1 MKKFVLFFL
10 ILVLDLLFL
19 VSCRSLSP
27 NFPAKQIKSLEYYLP
42 EWEGTELPSNRI
54 EILRFHHTVE
64 CKDCATIGHFV
75 VYLLKKEYQKECQE
89 GRIVY
94 LSVNSD
100 MLENKPLLD
109 KFNVLEEDFV
119 VSFVSGDK
127 EDIRHEV
134 VPFKLAKEGK
144 DLTPFLRK
152 ILQEGLSKIS
162 KP

>member
-1 MKKFVLFFL
+1 M
-10 ILVLDLLFL
+10 
-19 VSCRSLSP
+19 
-27 NFPAKQIKSLEYYLP
+27 P
-42 EWEGTELPSNRI
+42 EWEGKDLPTQRI
-54 EILRFHHTVE
+54 EILRFHHSVE

-75 VYLLKKEYQKECQE
+75 VYLLKKEFQTECE
-89 GRIVY
+89 SGKVIY

-119 VSFVSGDK
+119 VSIVKGDK
-127 EDIRHEV
+127 EEIRHDV
-134 VPFKLAKEGK
+134 TPFQLARDGK

-152 ILQEGLSKIS
+152 TIQEGLNKIS